1 MVYDGVPRKN
11 SYMKQKLFTKSAFKI
26 ALECP
31 RRLYYAYDSNQYAN
45 QDLTDD
51 FLKSL
56 AEGGFQVGELAKVYY
71 GIKGDADIDVLEYDA
86 AVEKTK
92 ELFMNENINIAE
104 AAFRSGNLFV
114 RADIVE
120 KKGNDIT
127 LIEVKAKSWE
137 PDAAFIGVQGKVNNK
152 ILPYLYDVTFQ
163 KYVVKKALKELYPD
177 QQFTVKAR
185 LMMADKSKLAT
196 VDGLNQMFRIYK
208 NGDRSYAEA
217 DNLAWTVAGIVPE
230 NERVLTA
237 FDVDQYCDMIIAGE
251 TGEQGTPDFMEGMK
265 FEQFVDVMSKHYCD
279 RTIAMTSLGT
289 KCFKCPFYKKEKDN
303 VKLLDGYK
311 ECWKE
316 MAKFTDDDFDKP
328 LLKDLSGLNLST
340 MKGKILKSHKYFMDE
355 ITYDDLARSKKPKVS
370 KKKKESKES
379 KESGL
384 DNYSRKWL
392 QIAIATGKED
402 LLKDFDTYIEDG
414 VYVDTDGLKE
424 EMAKWK
430 FPLHFID
437 FETSRSAL
445 PFYKGLRPYE
455 QIAFQFSHHKVE
467 MGADGEYKVTHQ
479 TQYINAKK
487 GFFPNFEFVRQ
498 LMKAV
503 GGDEGT
509 IFRYWTHEN
518 SVLNDI
524 REQLESSEEAD
535 KDELIAFIESITDDA
550 ERTMVD
556 IAKSVLKYY
565 YHPSM
570 KGSNSI
576 KAVLP
581 AILNSSEL
589 IKSKYSK
596 PIYGTPEMPSL
607 NLKDKV
613 WIEYEEDGK
622 TVINPYKLL
631 PSVSSYIDFQDDELD
646 ALGDEERE
654 EYVAN
659 GGAALAAYSKLQFSD
674 TQMSQAL
681 EKALLCYCELDT
693 LAMVFIWEYFY
704 DMCRKK

>member
-71 GIKGDADIDVLEYDA
+71 GVKGDADIDVLGYDE

-92 ELFMNENINIAE
+92 ELFKHDTINIAE

-127 LIEVKAKSWE
+127 LIEVKAKSW
-137 PDAAFIGVQGKVNNK
+137 DQDSSFMGKRGGTESK
-152 ILPYLYDVTFQ
+152 IRPYLYDVAFQ
-163 KYVVKKALKELYPD
+163 KYVVIKALKELYPD

-196 VDGLNQMFRIYK
+196 VDGLNQMFRIYRK
-208 NGDRSYAEA
+208 DDRSYAEA
-217 DNLAWTVAGIVPE
+217 DNLAWTVAGVVPE

-251 TGEQGTPDFMEGMK
+251 TGEQGKPDFMEGMK
-265 FEQFVDVMSKHYCD
+265 FEQFVDVMSKHYCE

-289 KCFKCPFYKKEKDN
+289 KCFKCPFYKTEKQEDDVN
-303 VKLLDGYK
+303 LRDGYK

-316 MAKFTDDDFDKP
+316 MAKFTDKDFEKP
-328 LLKDLSGLNLST
+328 LVKDLSGLNAP
-340 MKGKILKSHKYFMDE
+340 KLKSGLVKKLKYFMDE
-355 ITYDDLARSKKPKVS
+355 ITSDDIKRTSDSKD
-370 KKKKESKES
+370 
-379 KESGL
+379 GL
-384 DNYSRKWL
+384 DTPMRKWL
-392 QIAIATGKED
+392 QVAMATGKED

-498 LMKAV
+498 LKKAV

-524 REQLESSEEAD
+524 REQLESSKEAD

-607 NLKDKV
+607 NLENKV

-631 PSVSSYIDFQDDELD
+631 PSVSSYIDVSDEALD
-646 ALGDEERE
+646 ALGDEEKE
-654 EYVAN
+654 ETVAN
-659 GGAALAAYSKLQFSD
+659 GGAALAAYAKLQFSD

>member
-71 GIKGDADIDVLEYDA
+71 GVKGDADIDVLGYDE

-92 ELFMNENINIAE
+92 ELFKHDTINIAE

-177 QQFTVKAR
+177 QQFTIKAR

-208 NGDRSYAEA
+208 KDNRSYAEA
-217 DNLAWTVAGIVPE
+217 DNLAWTVAGVVPE

-251 TGEQGTPDFMEGMK
+251 TGEQGKPDFMEGMK
-265 FEQFVDVMSKHYCD
+265 FEQFVDVMSKHYCE

-289 KCFKCPFYKKEKDN
+289 KCFKCPFYKTEKQEDDVN
-303 VKLLDGYK
+303 LRDGYK

-316 MAKFTDDDFDKP
+316 MAKFTDKDFEKP
-328 LLKDLSGLNLST
+328 LVKDLSGLNAP
-340 MKGKILKSHKYFMDE
+340 KLKSGLVKKLKYFMDE
-355 ITYDDLARSKKPKVS
+355 ITSDDIKRTSDSKD
-370 KKKKESKES
+370 
-379 KESGL
+379 GL
-384 DNYSRKWL
+384 DTPMRKWL
-392 QIAIATGKED
+392 QVAMATGKED

-467 MGADGEYKVTHQ
+467 IGADGEYKVTHQ

-498 LMKAV
+498 LKKAV

-524 REQLESSEEAD
+524 REQLESSKEAD

-607 NLKDKV
+607 NLKNKV

-631 PSVSSYIDFQDDELD
+631 PSVSSYIDVSDEALD
-646 ALGDEERE
+646 ALGDEEKE
-654 EYVAN
+654 ETVAN
-659 GGAALAAYSKLQFSD
+659 GGAALAAYAKLQFSD

>member
-1 MVYDGVPRKN
+1 
-11 SYMKQKLFTKSAFKI
+11 MKQKLFTKSAFKI

-31 RRLYYAYDSNQYAN
+31 RRLYYAYDSKLYAN

-56 AEGGFQVGELAKVYY
+56 ADGGFQVGELAKVYY
-71 GIKGDADIDVLEYDA
+71 GVKGDADIDVLGYDES
-86 AVEKTK
+86 VEKTK
-92 ELFMNENINIAE
+92 ELFKNDTINIAE

-114 RADIVE
+114 RADIIE

-127 LIEVKAKSWE
+127 LIEVKAKSWKSG
-137 PDAAFIGVQGKVNNK
+137 DDFIKKKTIPTG
-152 ILPYLYDVTFQ
+152 IRPYIYDVAFQ
-163 KYVVKKALKELYPD
+163 KYVVMKALKELYPD
-177 QQFTVKAR
+177 QEFTVKAR
-185 LMMADKSKLAT
+185 LMMADKSKVAT

-208 NGDRSYAEA
+208 NGDRSYAQA
-217 DNLAWTVAGIVPE
+217 DERAWTVAGVVPE
-230 NERVLTA
+230 KERVLTA

-251 TGEQGTPDFMEGMK
+251 TGEQGKPDCMERMK
-265 FEQFVDVMSKHYCD
+265 FEQFVEVMSKHYCE
-279 RTIAMTSLGT
+279 RTIAMTTLGT
-289 KCFKCPFYKKEKDN
+289 KCFKCPFHREPGDKDT
-303 VKLLDGYK
+303 LRDGYR

-328 LLKDLSGLNLST
+328 LLKDLSGRHIGS
-340 MKGKILKSHKYFMDE
+340 MKGKILKNHKYFMDE
-355 ITYDDLARSKKPKVS
+355 ITYDDLKKSNDPDAPK
-370 KKKKESKES
+370 EH
-379 KESGL
+379 GL
-384 DNYSRKWL
+384 DNYERKWL

-402 LLKDFDTYIEDG
+402 LLKDFETDIKDG
-414 VYVDTDGLKE
+414 VYVDTDGLRQ

-498 LMKAV
+498 LKKAV
-503 GGDEGT
+503 GEDEGT
-509 IFRYWTHEN
+509 IFRYMEHEN
-518 SVLNDI
+518 TVLNDI
-524 REQLESSEEAD
+524 RRQLESSEEDD
-535 KDELIAFIESITDDA
+535 KDELIAFIKSITNDA

-576 KAVLP
+576 KDVLP
-581 AILNSSEL
+581 AILNSSDL
-589 IKSKYSK
+589 IKSKYSR
-596 PIYGTPEMPSL
+596 PVYGTPEMPSL
-607 NLKDKV
+607 NLENKV

-631 PSVSSYIDFQDDELD
+631 PSVSTYLDIPQEELD
-646 ALGDEERE
+646 KMERE
-654 EYVAN
+654 DDGTVSN
-659 GGAALAAYSKLQFSD
+659 GGAALAAYGKLQFSD
-674 TQMSQAL
+674 TQMSKAL

-704 DMCRKK
+704 DMCNKK

>member
-1 MVYDGVPRKN
+1 
-11 SYMKQKLFTKSAFKI
+11 MKQKLFTKSAFKI

-31 RRLYYAYDSNQYAN
+31 RRLYYAYDSKLYAN

-56 AEGGFQVGELAKVYY
+56 ADGGFQVGELAKVYY
-71 GIKGDADIDVLEYDA
+71 GVKGDADIDVLGYDE

-92 ELFMNENINIAE
+92 ELFKNDTINIAE
-104 AAFRSGNLFV
+104 AAFRYGNLFV
-114 RADIVE
+114 RADIIE

-127 LIEVKAKSWE
+127 LIEVKAKSWRSG
-137 PDAAFIGVQGKVNNK
+137 DDFIKNK
-152 ILPYLYDVTFQ
+152 NTIPTGIRPYIYDVAFQ
-163 KYVVKKALKELYPD
+163 KYVVMKALKELYPD
-177 QQFTVKAR
+177 QEFTVKAR
-185 LMMADKSKLAT
+185 LMMADKSKVAT

-208 NGDRSYAEA
+208 NGDRSYAQA
-217 DNLAWTVAGIVPE
+217 DERAWTVAGVVPE

-251 TGEQGTPDFMEGMK
+251 TGEQGKPDCMEGMK
-265 FEQFVDVMSKHYCD
+265 FEQFVEVMSKHYCE
-279 RTIAMTSLGT
+279 RTIAMTTLGT
-289 KCFKCPFYKKEKDN
+289 KCFKCPFHREPGDKDT
-303 VKLLDGYK
+303 LRDGYR

-328 LLKDLSGLNLST
+328 LLKDLSGRHIGSI
-340 MKGKILKSHKYFMDE
+340 KGKILKNHKYFMDE
-355 ITYDDLARSKKPKVS
+355 ITYDDLKKSNDPDAPR
-370 KKKKESKES
+370 EH
-379 KESGL
+379 GL
-384 DNYSRKWL
+384 DNYERKWL

-402 LLKDFDTYIEDG
+402 LLKDFETDIKDG
-414 VYVDTDGLKE
+414 VYVDTDGLRK

-445 PFYKGLRPYE
+445 PFYKGLHPYE

-498 LMKAV
+498 LKKAV
-503 GGDEGT
+503 GEDEGT
-509 IFRYWTHEN
+509 IFRYMEHEN
-518 SVLNDI
+518 TVLNDI
-524 REQLESSEEAD
+524 RRQLESSEEDD
-535 KDELIAFIESITDDA
+535 KDELIAFIKSITNDA

-576 KAVLP
+576 KDVLP

-589 IKSKYSK
+589 IKSKYSR

-607 NLKDKV
+607 NLENKV
-613 WIEYEEDGK
+613 WIEYDEDGK
-622 TVINPYKLL
+622 TVKNPYKLL
-631 PSVSSYIDFQDDELD
+631 PPMSTYLDIPQEELD
-646 ALGDEERE
+646 KMERE
-654 EYVAN
+654 DDDTVSN
-659 GGAALAAYSKLQFSD
+659 GGAALAAYGKLQFSD
-674 TQMSQAL
+674 TQMSKAL

-704 DMCRKK
+704 DMCNMK

>member
-1 MVYDGVPRKN
+1 
-11 SYMKQKLFTKSAFKI
+11 MKQKLFTKSAFKI

-31 RRLYYAYDSNQYAN
+31 RRLYYAYDSKLYAN
-45 QDLTDD
+45 QELSDD

-71 GIKGDADIDVLEYDA
+71 GIKGEADIDVLGYDES
-86 AVEKTK
+86 VEKTK
-92 ELFMNENINIAE
+92 ELFKNENINIAE
-104 AAFRSGNLFV
+104 AAFRHGDLFV
-114 RADIVE
+114 RADIIE

-137 PDAAFIGVQGKVNNK
+137 PDADFIGPRGGVNDK
-152 ILPYLYDVTFQ
+152 ILPYLYDVAFQ
-163 KYVVKKALKELYPD
+163 KYVVVKALKELYPD

-217 DNLAWTVAGIVPE
+217 DELAWTVAGVVPE

-237 FDVDQYCDMIIAGE
+237 FDVDKECDMIIAGE
-251 TGEQGTPDFMEGMK
+251 TAEQRKPEFMEGMK
-265 FEQFVDVMSKHYCD
+265 FEQFVEVMSKHYCE
-279 RTIAMTSLGT
+279 RTVAMTTLGT
-289 KCFKCPFYKKEKDN
+289 KCFKCPFYREPGDKET
-303 VKLLDGYK
+303 LRDGYR
-311 ECWKE
+311 ECWKD

-328 LLKDLSGLNLST
+328 LLKDLSGLYLSSK
-340 MKGKILKSHKYFMDE
+340 KGKILKNHKYFMDE
-355 ITYDDLARSKKPKVS
+355 ITYDDLEKSAAPPKGKKAKVAI
-370 KKKKESKES
+370 ESKEL
-379 KESGL
+379 GL
-384 DNYSRKWL
+384 DNYQRKWL
-392 QIAIATGKED
+392 QIAMATGKED
-402 LLKDFDTYIEDG
+402 LLKDFDTHIQDG
-414 VYVDTDGLKE
+414 IYLDTDGLKE

-479 TQYINAKK
+479 SQYINAEK

-498 LMKAV
+498 LKKAV
-503 GGDEGT
+503 GDEGT

-518 SVLNDI
+518 TVLNDI
-524 REQLESSEEAD
+524 RVQLEKSSEAD
-535 KDELIAFIESITDDA
+535 KDELIEFIMSITDEA
-550 ERTMVD
+550 ERSMVD

-565 YHPSM
+565 YNPMM

-581 AILNSSEL
+581 AILNSSEF

-596 PIYGTPEMPSL
+596 PVYGTPEMPSL
-607 NLKDKV
+607 NLENKV

-631 PSVSSYIDFQDDELD
+631 PSVSSYIDFQDDALD

-654 EYVAN
+654 MYVVN
-659 GGAALAAYSKLQFSD
+659 GGAALAAYAKLQFSD
-674 TQMSQAL
+674 TQMSAAL

-693 LAMVFIWEYFY
+693 LAMVFIWEYFN
-704 DMCRKK
+704 DMCNKK

>member
-1 MVYDGVPRKN
+1 
-11 SYMKQKLFTKSAFKI
+11 MKQKLFTKSAFKI

-31 RRLYYAYDSNQYAN
+31 RRLYYAYDSKLYAN

-56 AEGGFQVGELAKVYY
+56 ADGGFQVGELAKVYY
-71 GIKGDADIDVLEYDA
+71 GVKGDADIDVLEYDES
-86 AVEKTK
+86 VEKTK
-92 ELFMNENINIAE
+92 ELFNNENINIAE
-104 AAFRSGNLFV
+104 AAFRYGNLFV
-114 RADIVE
+114 RADIIE

-127 LIEVKAKSWE
+127 LIEVKAKSWKSG
-137 PDAAFIGVQGKVNNK
+137 DDFIKKKTIPTG
-152 ILPYLYDVTFQ
+152 IRPYIYDVAFQ
-163 KYVVKKALKELYPD
+163 KYVVMKALKELYPD
-177 QQFTVKAR
+177 QEFTVKAR
-185 LMMADKSKLAT
+185 LMMADKSKVAT

-208 NGDRSYAEA
+208 NGDRSYAQA
-217 DNLAWTVAGIVPE
+217 DERAWTVAGVVPE

-251 TGEQGTPDFMEGMK
+251 TGEQGKPDFMEGMK
-265 FEQFVDVMSKHYCD
+265 FEQFVEVMSKHYCE
-279 RTIAMTSLGT
+279 RIIAMTTLGT
-289 KCFKCPFYKKEKDN
+289 KCFKCPFHREPGDKDT
-303 VKLLDGYK
+303 LRDGYR

-328 LLKDLSGLNLST
+328 LVKDLSGRHIGSI
-340 MKGKILKSHKYFMDE
+340 KGKILKNHKYFMDE
-355 ITYDDLARSKKPKVS
+355 ITYDDLKKSNDPDAPK
-370 KKKKESKES
+370 EH
-379 KESGL
+379 GL
-384 DNYSRKWL
+384 DNYERKWL

-402 LLKDFDTYIEDG
+402 LLKDFETDIKDG
-414 VYVDTDGLKE
+414 VYVDTDGLRK

-498 LMKAV
+498 LKKAV
-503 GGDEGT
+503 GEDEGT
-509 IFRYWTHEN
+509 IFRYMDHEN
-518 SVLNDI
+518 TVLNDI
-524 REQLESSEEAD
+524 RRQLEISEEDD
-535 KDELIAFIESITDDA
+535 KDELIAFIESITNDA

-576 KAVLP
+576 KDVLP
-581 AILNSSEL
+581 AILNSSAL

-596 PIYGTPEMPSL
+596 PVYGTPEMPSL
-607 NLKDKV
+607 NLENKV

-622 TVINPYKLL
+622 TVKNPYKLL
-631 PSVSSYIDFQDDELD
+631 PPMSTYLDIPQEELD
-646 ALGDEERE
+646 KMERE
-654 EYVAN
+654 DDGTVSN
-659 GGAALAAYSKLQFSD
+659 GGAALAAYGKLQFSD
-674 TQMSQAL
+674 TQMSKAL

-704 DMCRKK
+704 DMCNKK

>member
-1 MVYDGVPRKN
+1 
-11 SYMKQKLFTKSAFKI
+11 MKQKLFTKSAFKI

-31 RRLYYAYDSNQYAN
+31 RRLYYAYDSKLYAN

-71 GIKGDADIDVLEYDA
+71 GVKGEADIDVLDYDE

-92 ELFMNENINIAE
+92 KLFKNEAINIAE

-120 KKGNDIT
+120 KKGNEIT

-137 PDAAFIGVQGKVNNK
+137 PDAAFIATQGRTRGCVNSK
-152 ILPYLYDVTFQ
+152 ILPYLYDVAFQ
-163 KYVVKKALKELYPD
+163 KYVIMKALKELYPD
-177 QQFTVKAR
+177 QQLTVKAR

-217 DNLAWTVAGIVPE
+217 DNLAWTVAGVVPE

-251 TGEQGTPDFMEGMK
+251 TGEQGKPDFMEGMK
-265 FEQFVDVMSKHYCD
+265 FEQFVDVMSKHYCN

-289 KCFKCPFYKKEKDN
+289 KCFKCPFYKTKKNDDT
-303 VKLLDGYK
+303 LLDGYK

-316 MAKFTDDDFDKP
+316 MAKFTDKDFDKP
-328 LLKDLSGLNLST
+328 LLKDLSGRHIGS
-340 MKGKILKSHKYFMDE
+340 MKGKILKNHKYFMDE
-355 ITYDDLARSKKPKVS
+355 ITYDDLKKSNDPDAPK
-370 KKKKESKES
+370 EH
-379 KESGL
+379 GL
-384 DNYSRKWL
+384 DNYERKWL

-402 LLKDFDTYIEDG
+402 LLKDFETDIKDG
-414 VYVDTDGLKE
+414 VYVDTDSLRK

-467 MGADGEYKVTHQ
+467 MCADGEYKVTHQ

-498 LMKAV
+498 LKKAV
-503 GGDEGT
+503 GEDEGT
-509 IFRYWTHEN
+509 IFRYMDHEN
-518 SVLNDI
+518 GVLNDI
-524 REQLESSEEAD
+524 RRQLEISEEED
-535 KDELIAFIESITDDA
+535 KDELIAFIESITNDA

-576 KAVLP
+576 KDVLP

-589 IKSKYSK
+589 IKSKYSR

-607 NLKDKV
+607 NLENKV
-613 WIEYEEDGK
+613 WIEYDEDGK
-622 TVINPYKLL
+622 TVKNPYKLL
-631 PSVSSYIDFQDDELD
+631 PPMSTYLDIPQEELD
-646 ALGDEERE
+646 KMERE
-654 EYVAN
+654 DDGTVSN
-659 GGAALAAYSKLQFSD
+659 GGAALAAYGKLQFSD
-674 TQMSQAL
+674 TQMSKAL

>member
-71 GIKGDADIDVLEYDA
+71 GVKGDADIDVLGYDE

-92 ELFMNENINIAE
+92 ELFKHDTINIAE

-127 LIEVKAKSWE
+127 LIEVKAKSW
-137 PDAAFIGVQGKVNNK
+137 DQDSSFMGKRGGTESK
-152 ILPYLYDVTFQ
+152 IRPYLYDVAFQ
-163 KYVVKKALKELYPD
+163 KYVVIKALKELYPD

-196 VDGLNQMFRIYK
+196 VDGLNQMFRIYRK
-208 NGDRSYAEA
+208 DDRSYAEA
-217 DNLAWTVAGIVPE
+217 DNLAWTVAGVVPE

-251 TGEQGTPDFMEGMK
+251 IGEQGKPDFMEGMK
-265 FEQFVDVMSKHYCD
+265 FEQFVDVMSKHYCE

-289 KCFKCPFYKKEKDN
+289 KCFKCPFYKTEKQEDDVN
-303 VKLLDGYK
+303 LRDGYK

-316 MAKFTDDDFDKP
+316 IAKFTDKDFEKP
-328 LLKDLSGLNLST
+328 LVKDLSGLNAP
-340 MKGKILKSHKYFMDE
+340 KLKSGLVKKLKYFMDE
-355 ITYDDLARSKKPKVS
+355 ITSDDIKRTSDSKD
-370 KKKKESKES
+370 
-379 KESGL
+379 GL
-384 DNYSRKWL
+384 DTPMRKWL
-392 QIAIATGKED
+392 QVAMATGKED

-498 LMKAV
+498 LKKAV

-524 REQLESSEEAD
+524 REQLESSKEAD

-607 NLKDKV
+607 NLENKV

-631 PSVSSYIDFQDDELD
+631 PSVSSYIDVSDEALD
-646 ALGDEERE
+646 ALGDEEKDE
-654 EYVAN
+654 TVAN
-659 GGAALAAYSKLQFSD
+659 GGAALAAYAKLQFSD

>member
-1 MVYDGVPRKN
+1 ME
-11 SYMKQKLFTKSAFKI
+11 QKLFTKSAFKI

-31 RRLYYAYDSNQYAN
+31 RRLYYAYDSKLYAN

-56 AEGGFQVGELAKVYY
+56 ADGGFQVGELAKVYY
-71 GIKGDADIDVLEYDA
+71 GVKGDADIDVLGYDE

-92 ELFMNENINIAE
+92 ELFKNDTINIAE
-104 AAFRSGNLFV
+104 AAFRYGNLFV
-114 RADIVE
+114 RADIIE

-127 LIEVKAKSWE
+127 LIEVKAKSWQSG
-137 PDAAFIGVQGKVNNK
+137 DDFIKKKTIPTG
-152 ILPYLYDVTFQ
+152 IRPYIYDVAFQ
-163 KYVVKKALKELYPD
+163 KYVVMKALKELYPD
-177 QQFTVKAR
+177 QEFTVKAR
-185 LMMADKSKLAT
+185 LMMADKSKVASI
-196 VDGLNQMFRIYK
+196 DGLNQMFRIYK
-208 NGDRSYAEA
+208 NGDRSYAQA
-217 DNLAWTVAGIVPE
+217 DERAWTVAGVVPE

-237 FDVDQYCDMIIAGE
+237 FDVDKYCDMIIAGE
-251 TGEQGTPDFMEGMK
+251 TGEQGKPDFMEGMK
-265 FEQFVDVMSKHYCD
+265 FEQFVEVMSKHYCE
-279 RTIAMTSLGT
+279 RTIAMTTLGT
-289 KCFKCPFYKKEKDN
+289 KCFKCPFHREPGDKDT
-303 VKLLDGYK
+303 LRDGYR

-328 LLKDLSGLNLST
+328 LLKDLSGRHIGN
-340 MKGKILKSHKYFMDE
+340 MKGKILKNHKYFMGE
-355 ITYDDLARSKKPKVS
+355 ITYDDLKKSNNPDAPK
-370 KKKKESKES
+370 EH
-379 KESGL
+379 GL
-384 DNYSRKWL
+384 DNYERKWL

-402 LLKDFDTYIEDG
+402 LLKDFEADIKDG
-414 VYVDTDGLKE
+414 VYVDTDGLRK

-498 LMKAV
+498 LKKAV
-503 GGDEGT
+503 GEDEGT
-509 IFRYWTHEN
+509 IFRYMDHEN
-518 SVLNDI
+518 GVLNDI
-524 REQLESSEEAD
+524 RRQLEISKEDD
-535 KDELIAFIESITDDA
+535 KDELIAFIKSITNDA

-576 KAVLP
+576 KDVLP

-589 IKSKYSK
+589 IKSKYVFR
-596 PIYGTPEMPSL
+596 T
-607 NLKDKV
+607 KV
-613 WIEYEEDGK
+613 G
-622 TVINPYKLL
+622 
-631 PSVSSYIDFQDDELD
+631 Q
-646 ALGDEERE
+646 
-654 EYVAN
+654 
-659 GGAALAAYSKLQFSD
+659 
-674 TQMSQAL
+674 
-681 EKALLCYCELDT
+681 
-693 LAMVFIWEYFY
+693 
-704 DMCRKK
+704 

>member
-1 MVYDGVPRKN
+1 
-11 SYMKQKLFTKSAFKI
+11 MKQKLFTKSAFKI

-31 RRLYYAYDSNQYAN
+31 RRLYYAYDSKLYAN

-56 AEGGFQVGELAKVYY
+56 ADGGFQVGELAKVYY
-71 GIKGDADIDVLEYDA
+71 GVKGDADIDVLGYDE

-92 ELFMNENINIAE
+92 ELFKNDTINIAE
-104 AAFRSGNLFV
+104 AAFRYGNLFV
-114 RADIVE
+114 RADIIE

-127 LIEVKAKSWE
+127 LIEVKAKSWQSG
-137 PDAAFIGVQGKVNNK
+137 DDFIKNK
-152 ILPYLYDVTFQ
+152 TIPTGIRPYIYDVAFQ
-163 KYVVKKALKELYPD
+163 KYVVMKALKELYPD
-177 QQFTVKAR
+177 QEFTVKAR
-185 LMMADKSKLAT
+185 LMMADKSKVAS

-208 NGDRSYAEA
+208 NGDRSYAQA
-217 DNLAWTVAGIVPE
+217 DERAWTVAGVVPE
-230 NERVLTA
+230 KERVLTA
-237 FDVDQYCDMIIAGE
+237 FDVDQYCDMMIAGE
-251 TGEQGTPDFMEGMK
+251 TGEQGKPDCMERMK
-265 FEQFVDVMSKHYCD
+265 FEQFVEVMSKHYCE
-279 RTIAMTSLGT
+279 RTIAMTTLGT
-289 KCFKCPFYKKEKDN
+289 KCFKCPFHREPGDKDT
-303 VKLLDGYK
+303 LRDGYR

-328 LLKDLSGLNLST
+328 LLKDLSGRHIGSI
-340 MKGKILKSHKYFMDE
+340 KGKILKNHKYFMDE
-355 ITYDDLARSKKPKVS
+355 ITYDDLKKSNDPDAPR
-370 KKKKESKES
+370 EH
-379 KESGL
+379 GL
-384 DNYSRKWL
+384 DNYERKWL

-402 LLKDFDTYIEDG
+402 LLKDFETDIKDG
-414 VYVDTDGLKE
+414 VYVDTDGLRK

-498 LMKAV
+498 LKKAV
-503 GGDEGT
+503 GEDEGT
-509 IFRYWTHEN
+509 IFRYMEHEN
-518 SVLNDI
+518 TVLNDI
-524 REQLESSEEAD
+524 RRQLESSEEDD
-535 KDELIAFIESITDDA
+535 KDELIAFIKSITNDA

-576 KAVLP
+576 KDVLP
-581 AILNSSEL
+581 AILNSSDL
-589 IKSKYSK
+589 IKSKYSR
-596 PIYGTPEMPSL
+596 PVYGTPEMPSL
-607 NLKDKV
+607 NLENKV

-622 TVINPYKLL
+622 TVKNPYKLL
-631 PSVSSYIDFQDDELD
+631 PSVSTYLDIPQEELD
-646 ALGDEERE
+646 KMEMDEET
-654 EYVAN
+654 VAN
-659 GGAALAAYSKLQFSD
+659 GGAALAAYGKLQFSD
-674 TQMSQAL
+674 TQMSKAL

-704 DMCRKK
+704 DMCNMK

>member
-1 MVYDGVPRKN
+1 
-11 SYMKQKLFTKSAFKI
+11 MKQKLFTKSAFKI

-31 RRLYYAYDSNQYAN
+31 RRLYYAYDSKLYAN

-56 AEGGFQVGELAKVYY
+56 ADGGFQVGELAKVYY
-71 GIKGDADIDVLEYDA
+71 GVKGDADIDVLGYDE

-92 ELFMNENINIAE
+92 ELFKNDTINIAE
-104 AAFRSGNLFV
+104 AAFRYGNLFV
-114 RADIVE
+114 RADIIE

-127 LIEVKAKSWE
+127 LIEVKAKSWQSG
-137 PDAAFIGVQGKVNNK
+137 DDFIKNK
-152 ILPYLYDVTFQ
+152 TIPTGIRPYIYDVAFQ
-163 KYVVKKALKELYPD
+163 KYVVMKALKELYPD
-177 QQFTVKAR
+177 QEFTVKAR
-185 LMMADKSKLAT
+185 LMMADKSKVAS

-208 NGDRSYAEA
+208 NGDRSYAQA
-217 DNLAWTVAGIVPE
+217 DERAWTVAGVVPE

-251 TGEQGTPDFMEGMK
+251 TGEQGKPDCMEGMK
-265 FEQFVDVMSKHYCD
+265 FEQFVEVMSKHYCE
-279 RTIAMTSLGT
+279 RTIAMTTLGT
-289 KCFKCPFYKKEKDN
+289 KCFKCPFHREPGDKDT
-303 VKLLDGYK
+303 LRDGYR

-328 LLKDLSGLNLST
+328 LLKDLSGRHIGSI
-340 MKGKILKSHKYFMDE
+340 KGKILKNHKYFMDE
-355 ITYDDLARSKKPKVS
+355 ITYDDLKKSNDPDAPR
-370 KKKKESKES
+370 EH
-379 KESGL
+379 GL
-384 DNYSRKWL
+384 DNYERKWL

-402 LLKDFDTYIEDG
+402 LLKDFETDIKDG
-414 VYVDTDGLKE
+414 VYVDTDGLRK

-479 TQYINAKK
+479 AQYINAKK

-498 LMKAV
+498 LKKAV
-503 GGDEGT
+503 GEDEGT
-509 IFRYWTHEN
+509 IFRYMEHEN
-518 SVLNDI
+518 TVLNDI
-524 REQLESSEEAD
+524 RRQLESSEEDD
-535 KDELIAFIESITDDA
+535 KDELIAFIKSITNDA

-576 KAVLP
+576 KDVLP

-589 IKSKYSK
+589 IKSKYSR
-596 PIYGTPEMPSL
+596 PVYGTPEMPSL
-607 NLKDKV
+607 NLENKV

-622 TVINPYKLL
+622 TVKNPYKLL
-631 PSVSSYIDFQDDELD
+631 PSVSTYLDIPQEELD
-646 ALGDEERE
+646 KMERE
-654 EYVAN
+654 DDDTVSN
-659 GGAALAAYSKLQFSD
+659 GGAALAAYGKLQFSD

-693 LAMVFIWEYFY
+693 LAMVFIWEYFN
-704 DMCRKK
+704 DCCKKAQ

>member
-1 MVYDGVPRKN
+1 MR
-11 SYMKQKLFTKSAFKI
+11 QKKFTKSAFKI

-31 RRLYYAYDSNQYAN
+31 RRLYYAYDSKLYAN
-45 QDLTDD
+45 QDLTDE
-51 FLKSL
+51 FLRSL

-71 GIKGDADIDVLEYDA
+71 GIKGDADIDILDYDE

-92 ELFMNENINIAE
+92 ELFKNDTINIAE
-104 AAFRSGNLFV
+104 AAFCSGDLFV
-114 RADIVE
+114 RADIIE
-120 KKGNDIT
+120 KKGNEIT

-137 PDAAFIGVQGKVNNK
+137 PDADFIGKRGGVESS
-152 ILPYLYDVTFQ
+152 IRPYLYDVAFQ
-163 KYVVKKALKELYPD
+163 KYVVMKALKELYPD
-177 QQFTVKAR
+177 QRFIVKAR

-208 NGDRSYAEA
+208 NGDRSYAVA
-217 DNLAWTVAGIVPE
+217 DESAWTVAAAVPE

-237 FDVDQYCDMIIAGE
+237 FDVDKYCDMIIAGE
-251 TGEQGTPDFMEGMK
+251 TGEQGKPEFMEGMK
-265 FEQFVDVMSKHYCD
+265 FKQFVDVMSKHYCD
-279 RTIAMTSLGT
+279 RTFAMTSLGS
-289 KCFKCPFYKKEKDN
+289 KCFKCPFHREPGDKET
-303 VKLLDGYK
+303 LRDGYR

-316 MAKFTDDDFDKP
+316 MANFTDEDFDRP
-328 LLKDLSGLNLST
+328 LVKDLSGLSLGAK
-340 MKGKILKSHKYFMDE
+340 KGKIVKSQKYFLDE
-355 ITYDDLARSKKPKVS
+355 LTYDDLDRSKYLNEP
-370 KKKKESKES
+370 
-379 KESGL
+379 GL
-384 DNYSRKWL
+384 DHLERKWL
-392 QIAIATGKED
+392 QIAIATGNEE
-402 LLKDFDTYIEDG
+402 LQKDFGSYIHDG
-414 VYVDTDGLKE
+414 VYVDTDGLKD

-437 FETSRSAL
+437 FETSKSAL

-455 QIAFQFSHHKVE
+455 QIAFQFSHHMVE
-467 MGADGEYKVTHQ
+467 MGADGEYKVTHKS
-479 TQYINAKK
+479 QYINAEK

-498 LMKAV
+498 LKKAV

-518 SVLNDI
+518 TVLKDI

-535 KDELIAFIESITDDA
+535 KDELIAFINRITDDG

-556 IAKSVLKYY
+556 IAKSVLKYF
-565 YHPSM
+565 YHHSM

-581 AILNSSEL
+581 AILNASEL
-589 IKSKYSK
+589 IQSKYSK
-596 PIYGTPEMPSL
+596 PIYGTEQMPSL
-607 NLKDKV
+607 NLKEKV

-622 TVINPYKLL
+622 TVKNPYKLL
-631 PSVSSYIDFQDDELD
+631 PSVSSYLDIPQEELD
-646 ALGDEERE
+646 RMDNEDDDT
-654 EYVAN
+654 VSN
-659 GGAALAAYSKLQFSD
+659 GGAALAAYGKLQFSD

-704 DMCRKK
+704 DCCRKA

>member
-1 MVYDGVPRKN
+1 
-11 SYMKQKLFTKSAFKI
+11 MKQKLFTKSAFKI

-31 RRLYYAYDSNQYAN
+31 RRLYYAYDSKLYAN

-56 AEGGFQVGELAKVYY
+56 ADGGFQVGELAKVYY
-71 GIKGDADIDVLEYDA
+71 GVKGDADIDVLGYDE

-92 ELFMNENINIAE
+92 ELFKNDTINIAE
-104 AAFRSGNLFV
+104 AAFRYGNLFV
-114 RADIVE
+114 RADIIE

-127 LIEVKAKSWE
+127 LIEVKAKSWQSG
-137 PDAAFIGVQGKVNNK
+137 DDFIKNK
-152 ILPYLYDVTFQ
+152 TIPTGIRPYIYDVAFQ
-163 KYVVKKALKELYPD
+163 KYVVMKALKELYPD
-177 QQFTVKAR
+177 QEFTVKAR
-185 LMMADKSKLAT
+185 LMMADKSKVAS

-208 NGDRSYAEA
+208 NGDRSYAQA
-217 DNLAWTVAGIVPE
+217 DERAWTVAGVVPE
-230 NERVLTA
+230 KERVLTA

-251 TGEQGTPDFMEGMK
+251 TGEQGKPDCMERMK
-265 FEQFVDVMSKHYCD
+265 FEQFVEVMSKHYCE
-279 RTIAMTSLGT
+279 RTIAMTTLGT
-289 KCFKCPFYKKEKDN
+289 KCFKCPFHREPGDKDT
-303 VKLLDGYK
+303 LRDGYR

-328 LLKDLSGLNLST
+328 LLKDLSGRHIGSI
-340 MKGKILKSHKYFMDE
+340 KGKILKNHKYFMDE
-355 ITYDDLARSKKPKVS
+355 ITYDDLKKSNDPDAPR
-370 KKKKESKES
+370 EH
-379 KESGL
+379 GL
-384 DNYSRKWL
+384 DNYERKWL

-402 LLKDFDTYIEDG
+402 LLKDFETDIKDG
-414 VYVDTDGLKE
+414 VYVDTDGLRK

-498 LMKAV
+498 LKKAV
-503 GGDEGT
+503 GEDEGT
-509 IFRYWTHEN
+509 IFRYMDHEN
-518 SVLNDI
+518 TVLNDI
-524 REQLESSEEAD
+524 RRQLESSEEDD
-535 KDELIAFIESITDDA
+535 KDELIAFIKSITNDA

-576 KAVLP
+576 KDVLP

-596 PIYGTPEMPSL
+596 PVYGTPEMPSL
-607 NLKDKV
+607 NLENKV

-622 TVINPYKLL
+622 TVKNPYKLL
-631 PSVSSYIDFQDDELD
+631 PSVSTYLDIPQEELD
-646 ALGDEERE
+646 KMERE
-654 EYVAN
+654 GDDTVSN
-659 GGAALAAYSKLQFSD
+659 GGAALAAYGKLQFSD
-674 TQMSQAL
+674 TQMSKAL

-704 DMCRKK
+704 DMCNKK

>member
-1 MVYDGVPRKN
+1 
-11 SYMKQKLFTKSAFKI
+11 MKQKLFTKSAFKI

-31 RRLYYAYDSNQYAN
+31 RRLYYAYDSNLYAN

-56 AEGGFQVGELAKVYY
+56 ADGGFQVGELAKVYY
-71 GIKGDADIDVLEYDA
+71 GVKGDADIDVLGYDE

-92 ELFMNENINIAE
+92 ELFKNENINIAE
-104 AAFRSGNLFV
+104 AAFRYGNLFV
-114 RADIVE
+114 RADIIE

-127 LIEVKAKSWE
+127 LIEVKAKSWQSG
-137 PDAAFIGVQGKVNNK
+137 DDFIKKKTIPTG
-152 ILPYLYDVTFQ
+152 IRPYIYDVAFQ
-163 KYVVKKALKELYPD
+163 KYVVMKALKELYPD
-177 QQFTVKAR
+177 QEFTVKAR
-185 LMMADKSKLAT
+185 LMMADKSKVAS

-208 NGDRSYAEA
+208 NGDRSYAQA
-217 DNLAWTVAGIVPE
+217 DERAWTVAGVVPE
-230 NERVLTA
+230 KERVLTA

-251 TGEQGTPDFMEGMK
+251 TGEQGKPDCMEGMK
-265 FEQFVDVMSKHYCD
+265 FEQFVEVMSKHYCE
-279 RTIAMTSLGT
+279 RTIAMTTLGT
-289 KCFKCPFYKKEKDN
+289 KCFKCPFHREPGDKDT
-303 VKLLDGYK
+303 LRDGYR

-328 LLKDLSGLNLST
+328 LLKDLSGRHIGSI
-340 MKGKILKSHKYFMDE
+340 KGKILKNHKYFMDE
-355 ITYDDLARSKKPKVS
+355 ITYDDLKKSNDPDAPR
-370 KKKKESKES
+370 EH
-379 KESGL
+379 GL
-384 DNYSRKWL
+384 DNYERKWL

-402 LLKDFDTYIEDG
+402 LLKDFETDIKDG
-414 VYVDTDGLKE
+414 VYVDTDGLRK

-498 LMKAV
+498 LKKAV
-503 GGDEGT
+503 GEDEGT
-509 IFRYWTHEN
+509 IFRYMDHEN
-518 SVLNDI
+518 TVLNDI
-524 REQLESSEEAD
+524 RRQLESSEEDD
-535 KDELIAFIESITDDA
+535 KDELIAFIKSITNDA

-576 KAVLP
+576 KDVLP
-581 AILNSSEL
+581 AILNSSAL

-596 PIYGTPEMPSL
+596 PVYGTPEMPSL
-607 NLKDKV
+607 NLENKV

-622 TVINPYKLL
+622 TVKNPYKLL
-631 PSVSSYIDFQDDELD
+631 PPMSTYLDIPQEELD
-646 ALGDEERE
+646 KMERE
-654 EYVAN
+654 DDGTVSN
-659 GGAALAAYSKLQFSD
+659 GGAALAAYGKLQFSD
-674 TQMSQAL
+674 TQMSKAL

-693 LAMVFIWEYFY
+693 LAMVFIWGYFY
-704 DMCRKK
+704 DMCNKK

>member
-1 MVYDGVPRKN
+1 
-11 SYMKQKLFTKSAFKI
+11 MKQKLFTKSAFKI

-31 RRLYYAYDSNQYAN
+31 RRLYYAYDSKLYAN

-56 AEGGFQVGELAKVYY
+56 ADGGFQVGELAKVYY
-71 GIKGDADIDVLEYDA
+71 GVKGDADIDVLGYDEA
-86 AVEKTK
+86 IEKTK
-92 ELFMNENINIAE
+92 ELFKNENINIAE
-104 AAFRSGNLFV
+104 AAFRYGNLFV
-114 RADIVE
+114 RADIIE

-127 LIEVKAKSWE
+127 LIEVKAKSWQSG
-137 PDAAFIGVQGKVNNK
+137 DDFIKKKTIPTG
-152 ILPYLYDVTFQ
+152 IRPYIYDVAFQ
-163 KYVVKKALKELYPD
+163 KYVVMKALKELYPD
-177 QQFTVKAR
+177 QEFTVKAR
-185 LMMADKSKLAT
+185 LMMADKSKVAS

-208 NGDRSYAEA
+208 NGDRSYAQA
-217 DNLAWTVAGIVPE
+217 DERAWTVAGVVPE
-230 NERVLTA
+230 KERVLTA

-251 TGEQGTPDFMEGMK
+251 TGEQGKPDCMERMK
-265 FEQFVDVMSKHYCD
+265 FEQFVEVMSKHYCE
-279 RTIAMTSLGT
+279 RTIAMTTLGT
-289 KCFKCPFYKKEKDN
+289 KCFKCPFHREPGDKDT
-303 VKLLDGYK
+303 LRDGYR

-328 LLKDLSGLNLST
+328 LLKDLSGRHIGSI
-340 MKGKILKSHKYFMDE
+340 KGKILKNHKYFMDE
-355 ITYDDLARSKKPKVS
+355 ITYDDLKKSNDPDAPR
-370 KKKKESKES
+370 EH
-379 KESGL
+379 GL
-384 DNYSRKWL
+384 DNYERKWL

-402 LLKDFDTYIEDG
+402 LLKDFETDIKDG
-414 VYVDTDGLKE
+414 VYVDTDGLRK

-498 LMKAV
+498 LKKAV
-503 GGDEGT
+503 GEDEGT
-509 IFRYWTHEN
+509 IFRYMEHEN
-518 SVLNDI
+518 TVLNDI
-524 REQLESSEEAD
+524 RRQLESSEEDD
-535 KDELIAFIESITDDA
+535 KDELIAFIKSITNDA

-576 KAVLP
+576 KDVLP
-581 AILNSSEL
+581 AILNSSDL
-589 IKSKYSK
+589 IKSKYSM
-596 PIYGTPEMPSL
+596 PAYGTPEMPSL
-607 NLKDKV
+607 NLENKV

-622 TVINPYKLL
+622 TVKNPYKLL
-631 PSVSSYIDFQDDELD
+631 PSVSTYLDIPQEELD
-646 ALGDEERE
+646 KMEMDEET
-654 EYVAN
+654 VAN
-659 GGAALAAYSKLQFSD
+659 GGAALAAYGKLQFSD
-674 TQMSQAL
+674 TQMSKAL

-704 DMCRKK
+704 DMCNMK

>member
-1 MVYDGVPRKN
+1 
-11 SYMKQKLFTKSAFKI
+11 MKQKLFTKSAFKI

-31 RRLYYAYDSNQYAN
+31 RRLYYAYDSKLYAN

-56 AEGGFQVGELAKVYY
+56 ADGGFQVGELAKVYY
-71 GIKGDADIDVLEYDA
+71 GVKGDADIDVLGYDE

-92 ELFMNENINIAE
+92 ELFKNDTINIAE
-104 AAFRSGNLFV
+104 AAFRYGNLFV
-114 RADIVE
+114 RADIIE

-127 LIEVKAKSWE
+127 LIEVKAKSWRSG
-137 PDAAFIGVQGKVNNK
+137 DDFIKNK
-152 ILPYLYDVTFQ
+152 NTIPTGIRPYIYDVAFQ
-163 KYVVKKALKELYPD
+163 KYVVMKALKELYPD
-177 QQFTVKAR
+177 QEFTVKAR
-185 LMMADKSKLAT
+185 LMMADKSKVAS

-208 NGDRSYAEA
+208 NGDRSYAQA
-217 DNLAWTVAGIVPE
+217 DERAWTVAGVVPE
-230 NERVLTA
+230 KERVLTA

-251 TGEQGTPDFMEGMK
+251 TGEQGKPDCMEGMK
-265 FEQFVDVMSKHYCD
+265 FEQFVEVMSKHYCE
-279 RTIAMTSLGT
+279 RTIAMTTLGT
-289 KCFKCPFYKKEKDN
+289 KCFKCPFHREPGDKDT
-303 VKLLDGYK
+303 LRDGYR

-328 LLKDLSGLNLST
+328 LLKDLSGRHIGSI
-340 MKGKILKSHKYFMDE
+340 KGKILKNHKYFMDE
-355 ITYDDLARSKKPKVS
+355 ITYDDLKKSNNPDAPR
-370 KKKKESKES
+370 EH
-379 KESGL
+379 GL
-384 DNYSRKWL
+384 DNYERKWL

-402 LLKDFDTYIEDG
+402 LLKDFETDIKDG
-414 VYVDTDGLKE
+414 VYVDTDGLRK

-430 FPLHFID
+430 FPIHFID

-445 PFYKGLRPYE
+445 PFYKGLHPYE

-467 MGADGEYKVTHQ
+467 MCADGEYKVTHQ

-498 LMKAV
+498 LKKAV
-503 GGDEGT
+503 GEDEGT
-509 IFRYWTHEN
+509 IFRYMEHEN
-518 SVLNDI
+518 TVLNDI
-524 REQLESSEEAD
+524 RRQLESSEEDD
-535 KDELIAFIESITDDA
+535 KDELIAFIKSITNDA

-576 KAVLP
+576 KDVLP

-596 PIYGTPEMPSL
+596 PVYGTPEMPSL
-607 NLKDKV
+607 NLENKV

-622 TVINPYKLL
+622 TVKNPYKLL
-631 PSVSSYIDFQDDELD
+631 PSVSTYIDIPQEELD
-646 ALGDEERE
+646 KMERE
-654 EYVAN
+654 DDDTVSN
-659 GGAALAAYSKLQFSD
+659 GGAALAAYGKLQFSD
-674 TQMSQAL
+674 TQMSKAL

-704 DMCRKK
+704 DMCNMK

>member
-1 MVYDGVPRKN
+1 
-11 SYMKQKLFTKSAFKI
+11 MKQKLFTKSAFKI

-31 RRLYYAYDSNQYAN
+31 RRLYYAYDSKLYAN

-56 AEGGFQVGELAKVYY
+56 ADGGFQVGELAKVYY
-71 GIKGDADIDVLEYDA
+71 GVKGDADIDVLGYDE

-92 ELFMNENINIAE
+92 ELFKNDTINIAE
-104 AAFRSGNLFV
+104 AAFRYGNLFV
-114 RADIVE
+114 RADIIE

-127 LIEVKAKSWE
+127 LIEVKAKSWQSG
-137 PDAAFIGVQGKVNNK
+137 DDFIKNK
-152 ILPYLYDVTFQ
+152 TIPTGIRPYIYDVAFQ
-163 KYVVKKALKELYPD
+163 KYVVMKALKELYPD
-177 QQFTVKAR
+177 QEFTVKAR
-185 LMMADKSKLAT
+185 LMMADKSKVAS

-208 NGDRSYAEA
+208 NGDRSYAQA
-217 DNLAWTVAGIVPE
+217 DERAWTVAGVVPE
-230 NERVLTA
+230 KERVLTA

-251 TGEQGTPDFMEGMK
+251 TGEQGKPDCMEGMK
-265 FEQFVDVMSKHYCD
+265 FEQFVEVMSKHYCE
-279 RTIAMTSLGT
+279 RTIAMTTLGT
-289 KCFKCPFYKKEKDN
+289 KCFKCPFHREPGDKDT
-303 VKLLDGYK
+303 LRDGYR

-328 LLKDLSGLNLST
+328 LLKDLSGRHIGSI
-340 MKGKILKSHKYFMDE
+340 KGKILKNHKYFMDE
-355 ITYDDLARSKKPKVS
+355 ITYDDLKKSNDPDAPR
-370 KKKKESKES
+370 EH
-379 KESGL
+379 GL
-384 DNYSRKWL
+384 DNYERKWL

-402 LLKDFDTYIEDG
+402 LLEDFETDIKDG
-414 VYVDTDGLKE
+414 VYVDTDGLRK

-467 MGADGEYKVTHQ
+467 MGDDGEYKVTHQ

-498 LMKAV
+498 LKKAV
-503 GGDEGT
+503 GEDEGT
-509 IFRYWTHEN
+509 IFRYMEHEN
-518 SVLNDI
+518 TVLNDI
-524 REQLESSEEAD
+524 RRQLESSEEDD
-535 KDELIAFIESITDDA
+535 KDELIAFIKSITNDA

-576 KAVLP
+576 KDVLP
-581 AILNSSEL
+581 AILNSSDL
-589 IKSKYSK
+589 IKSKYSR
-596 PIYGTPEMPSL
+596 PVYGTPEMPSL
-607 NLKDKV
+607 NLENKV

-622 TVINPYKLL
+622 TVKNPYKLL
-631 PSVSSYIDFQDDELD
+631 PSVSTYLDIPQEELD
-646 ALGDEERE
+646 KMEMDEET
-654 EYVAN
+654 VAN
-659 GGAALAAYSKLQFSD
+659 GGAALAAYGKLQFSD
-674 TQMSQAL
+674 TQMSKAL

-704 DMCRKK
+704 DMCNKK

>member
-1 MVYDGVPRKN
+1 
-11 SYMKQKLFTKSAFKI
+11 MKQKLFTKSAFKI

-31 RRLYYAYDSNQYAN
+31 RRLYYAYDSKLYAN

-56 AEGGFQVGELAKVYY
+56 ADGGFQVGELAKVYY
-71 GIKGDADIDVLEYDA
+71 GVKGDADIDVLGYDE

-92 ELFMNENINIAE
+92 ELFKNDTINIAE
-104 AAFRSGNLFV
+104 AAFRYGNLFV
-114 RADIVE
+114 RADIIE

-127 LIEVKAKSWE
+127 LIEVKAKSWQSG
-137 PDAAFIGVQGKVNNK
+137 DDFIKKKTIPTG
-152 ILPYLYDVTFQ
+152 IRPYIYDVAFQ
-163 KYVVKKALKELYPD
+163 KYVVMKALKELYPD
-177 QQFTVKAR
+177 QEFTVKAR
-185 LMMADKSKLAT
+185 LMMADKSKVAS

-208 NGDRSYAEA
+208 NGDRSYAQA
-217 DNLAWTVAGIVPE
+217 DERAWTVAGVVPE
-230 NERVLTA
+230 KERVLTA

-251 TGEQGTPDFMEGMK
+251 TGEQGKPDCMEGMK
-265 FEQFVDVMSKHYCD
+265 FEQFVEVMSKHYCE
-279 RTIAMTSLGT
+279 RTIAMTTLGT
-289 KCFKCPFYKKEKDN
+289 KCFKCPFHREPGDKDT
-303 VKLLDGYK
+303 LRDGYR

-328 LLKDLSGLNLST
+328 LLKDLSGRHIGSI
-340 MKGKILKSHKYFMDE
+340 KGKILKNHKYFMDE
-355 ITYDDLARSKKPKVS
+355 ITYDDLKKSNDPDAPR
-370 KKKKESKES
+370 EH
-379 KESGL
+379 GL
-384 DNYSRKWL
+384 DNYERKWL

-402 LLKDFDTYIEDG
+402 LLEDFETDIKDG
-414 VYVDTDGLKE
+414 VYVDTDGLRK

-498 LMKAV
+498 LKKAV
-503 GGDEGT
+503 GEDEGT
-509 IFRYWTHEN
+509 IFRYMEHEN
-518 SVLNDI
+518 TVLNDI
-524 REQLESSEEAD
+524 RRQLESSEEDD
-535 KDELIAFIESITDDA
+535 KDELIAFIKSITNDA

-576 KAVLP
+576 KDVLP
-581 AILNSSEL
+581 AILNSSDL
-589 IKSKYSK
+589 IKSKYSR
-596 PIYGTPEMPSL
+596 PVYGTPEMPSL
-607 NLKDKV
+607 NLENKV

-622 TVINPYKLL
+622 TVKNPYKLL
-631 PSVSSYIDFQDDELD
+631 PSVSTYLDIPQEELD
-646 ALGDEERE
+646 KMEMDEET
-654 EYVAN
+654 VAN
-659 GGAALAAYSKLQFSD
+659 GGAALAAYGKLQFSD
-674 TQMSQAL
+674 TQMSKAL

-704 DMCRKK
+704 DMCNMK

>member
-1 MVYDGVPRKN
+1 
-11 SYMKQKLFTKSAFKI
+11 MKQKLFTKSAFKI

-31 RRLYYAYDSNQYAN
+31 RRLYYAYDSKLYAN

-56 AEGGFQVGELAKVYY
+56 ADGGFQVGELAKVYY
-71 GIKGDADIDVLEYDA
+71 GVKGDADIDVLGYDE

-92 ELFMNENINIAE
+92 ELFKNDTINIAE
-104 AAFRSGNLFV
+104 AAFRYGNLFV
-114 RADIVE
+114 RADIIE

-127 LIEVKAKSWE
+127 LIEVKAKSWRSG
-137 PDAAFIGVQGKVNNK
+137 DDFIKNK
-152 ILPYLYDVTFQ
+152 NSIPTGIRPYIYDVAFQ
-163 KYVVKKALKELYPD
+163 KYVVMKALKELYPD
-177 QQFTVKAR
+177 QEFTVKAR
-185 LMMADKSKLAT
+185 LMMADKSKVAS

-208 NGDRSYAEA
+208 NGDRSYAQA
-217 DNLAWTVAGIVPE
+217 DERAWTVAGVVPE

-251 TGEQGTPDFMEGMK
+251 TGEQGKPDCMEGMK
-265 FEQFVDVMSKHYCD
+265 FEQFVEVMSKHYCE
-279 RTIAMTSLGT
+279 RTIAMTTLGT
-289 KCFKCPFYKKEKDN
+289 KCFKCPFHREPGDKDT
-303 VKLLDGYK
+303 LRDGYR

-328 LLKDLSGLNLST
+328 LLKDLSGRHIGSI
-340 MKGKILKSHKYFMDE
+340 KGKILKNHKYFMDE
-355 ITYDDLARSKKPKVS
+355 ITYDDLKKSNNPDAPR
-370 KKKKESKES
+370 EH
-379 KESGL
+379 GL
-384 DNYSRKWL
+384 DNYERKWL

-402 LLKDFDTYIEDG
+402 LLKDFETDIKDG
-414 VYVDTDGLKE
+414 VYVDTDGLRK

-445 PFYKGLRPYE
+445 PFYKGLHPYE

-498 LMKAV
+498 LKKAV
-503 GGDEGT
+503 GEDEGT
-509 IFRYWTHEN
+509 IFRYMDHEN
-518 SVLNDI
+518 GVLNDI
-524 REQLESSEEAD
+524 RRQLEISEEDD
-535 KDELIAFIESITDDA
+535 KDELIAFIKSITNDA

-576 KAVLP
+576 KDVLP

-589 IKSKYSK
+589 IKSKYSR

-607 NLKDKV
+607 NLENKV
-613 WIEYEEDGK
+613 WIEYDEDGK
-622 TVINPYKLL
+622 TVKNPYKLL
-631 PSVSSYIDFQDDELD
+631 PPMSTYLDIPQEELD
-646 ALGDEERE
+646 KMKRE
-654 EYVAN
+654 DDDTVSN
-659 GGAALAAYSKLQFSD
+659 GGAALAAYGKLQFSD
-674 TQMSQAL
+674 TQMSKAL

-704 DMCRKK
+704 DMCNMK

>member
-1 MVYDGVPRKN
+1 
-11 SYMKQKLFTKSAFKI
+11 MKQKLFTKSAFKI

-31 RRLYYAYDSNQYAN
+31 RRLYYAYDSKLYAN

-56 AEGGFQVGELAKVYY
+56 ADGGFQVGELAKVYY
-71 GIKGDADIDVLEYDA
+71 GVKGDADIDVLGYDE

-92 ELFMNENINIAE
+92 ELFKNDTINIAE
-104 AAFRSGNLFV
+104 AAFRYGNLFV
-114 RADIVE
+114 RADIIE

-127 LIEVKAKSWE
+127 LIEVKAKSWRSG
-137 PDAAFIGVQGKVNNK
+137 DDFIKNK
-152 ILPYLYDVTFQ
+152 NTIPTGIRPYIYDVAFQ
-163 KYVVKKALKELYPD
+163 KYVVMKALKELYPD
-177 QQFTVKAR
+177 QEFTVKAR
-185 LMMADKSKLAT
+185 LMMADKSKVAS

-208 NGDRSYAEA
+208 NGDRSYAQA
-217 DNLAWTVAGIVPE
+217 DERAWTVAGVVPE
-230 NERVLTA
+230 KERVLTA

-251 TGEQGTPDFMEGMK
+251 TGEQGKPDCMEGMK
-265 FEQFVDVMSKHYCD
+265 FEQFVEVMSKHYCE
-279 RTIAMTSLGT
+279 RTIAMTTLGT
-289 KCFKCPFYKKEKDN
+289 KCFKCPFHREPGDKDT
-303 VKLLDGYK
+303 LRDGYR

-328 LLKDLSGLNLST
+328 LLKDLSGRHIGSI
-340 MKGKILKSHKYFMDE
+340 KGKILKNHKYFMDE
-355 ITYDDLARSKKPKVS
+355 ITYDDLKKSNNPDAPR
-370 KKKKESKES
+370 EH
-379 KESGL
+379 GL
-384 DNYSRKWL
+384 DNYERKWL

-402 LLKDFDTYIEDG
+402 LLKDFETDIKDG
-414 VYVDTDGLKE
+414 VYVDTDGLRK

-445 PFYKGLRPYE
+445 PFYKGLHPYE

-467 MGADGEYKVTHQ
+467 MCADGEYKVTHQ

-498 LMKAV
+498 LKKAV
-503 GGDEGT
+503 GEDEGT
-509 IFRYWTHEN
+509 IFRYMEHEN
-518 SVLNDI
+518 TVLNDI
-524 REQLESSEEAD
+524 RRQLESSEEDD
-535 KDELIAFIESITDDA
+535 KDELIAFIKSITNDA

-576 KAVLP
+576 KDVLP

-596 PIYGTPEMPSL
+596 PVYGTPEMPSL
-607 NLKDKV
+607 NLENKV

-622 TVINPYKLL
+622 TVKNPYKLL
-631 PSVSSYIDFQDDELD
+631 PSVSTYIDIPQEELD
-646 ALGDEERE
+646 KMERE
-654 EYVAN
+654 DDDTVSN
-659 GGAALAAYSKLQFSD
+659 GGAALAAYGKLQFSD
-674 TQMSQAL
+674 TQMSKAL

-704 DMCRKK
+704 DMCNMK

>member
-71 GIKGDADIDVLEYDA
+71 GVKGDADIDVLGYDE

-92 ELFMNENINIAE
+92 ELFKHDTINIAE

-127 LIEVKAKSWE
+127 LIEVKAKSW
-137 PDAAFIGVQGKVNNK
+137 DQDSSFMGKRGGTESK
-152 ILPYLYDVTFQ
+152 IRPYLYDVAFQ
-163 KYVVKKALKELYPD
+163 KYVVIKALKELYPD

-208 NGDRSYAEA
+208 KDNRSYAEA
-217 DNLAWTVAGIVPE
+217 DNLAWTVAGVVPE

-251 TGEQGTPDFMEGMK
+251 TGEQGKPDFMEGMK
-265 FEQFVDVMSKHYCD
+265 FEQFVDVMSKHYCE

-289 KCFKCPFYKKEKDN
+289 KCFKCPFYKTEKQEDDVN
-303 VKLLDGYK
+303 LRDGYK

-316 MAKFTDDDFDKP
+316 IAKFTDKDFEKP
-328 LLKDLSGLNLST
+328 LVKDLSGLNAP
-340 MKGKILKSHKYFMDE
+340 KLKSGLVKKLKYFMDE
-355 ITYDDLARSKKPKVS
+355 ITSDDIKRTSDSKD
-370 KKKKESKES
+370 
-379 KESGL
+379 GL
-384 DNYSRKWL
+384 DTPMRKWL
-392 QIAIATGKED
+392 QVAMATGKED

-498 LMKAV
+498 LKKAV

-524 REQLESSEEAD
+524 REQLESSKEAD

-607 NLKDKV
+607 NLENKV

-631 PSVSSYIDFQDDELD
+631 PSVSSYIDVSDEALD
-646 ALGDEERE
+646 ALGDEEKE
-654 EYVAN
+654 ETVAN
-659 GGAALAAYSKLQFSD
+659 GGAALAAYAKLQFSD

>member
-71 GIKGDADIDVLEYDA
+71 GVKGDADIDVLGYDE

-92 ELFMNENINIAE
+92 ELFKHDTINIAE

-127 LIEVKAKSWE
+127 LIEVKAKSW
-137 PDAAFIGVQGKVNNK
+137 DQDSSFMGKRGGTESK
-152 ILPYLYDVTFQ
+152 IRPYLYDVAFQ
-163 KYVVKKALKELYPD
+163 KYVVIKALKELYPD

-196 VDGLNQMFRIYK
+196 VDGLNQMFRIYRK
-208 NGDRSYAEA
+208 DDRSYAEA
-217 DNLAWTVAGIVPE
+217 DNLAWTVAGVVPE

-251 TGEQGTPDFMEGMK
+251 TGEQGKPDFMEGMK
-265 FEQFVDVMSKHYCD
+265 FEQFVDVMSKHYCE

-289 KCFKCPFYKKEKDN
+289 KCFKCPFYKTEKQEDDVN
-303 VKLLDGYK
+303 LRDGYK

-316 MAKFTDDDFDKP
+316 IAKFTDKDFEKP
-328 LLKDLSGLNLST
+328 LVKDLSGLNAP
-340 MKGKILKSHKYFMDE
+340 KLKSGLVKKLKYFMDE
-355 ITYDDLARSKKPKVS
+355 ITSDDIKRTSDSKD
-370 KKKKESKES
+370 
-379 KESGL
+379 GL
-384 DNYSRKWL
+384 DTPMRKWL
-392 QIAIATGKED
+392 QVAMATGKED

-498 LMKAV
+498 LKKAV

-524 REQLESSEEAD
+524 REQLESSKEAD

-607 NLKDKV
+607 NLENKV

-631 PSVSSYIDFQDDELD
+631 PSVSSYIDVSDEALD
-646 ALGDEERE
+646 ALGDEEKDE
-654 EYVAN
+654 TVAN
-659 GGAALAAYSKLQFSD
+659 GGAALAAYAKLQFSD

>member
-1 MVYDGVPRKN
+1 
-11 SYMKQKLFTKSAFKI
+11 MKQKLFTKSAFKI

-31 RRLYYAYDSNQYAN
+31 RRLYYAYDSKLYAN

-71 GIKGDADIDVLEYDA
+71 GVKGDADIDVLGYDE

-92 ELFMNENINIAE
+92 ELFKNDTINIAE
-104 AAFRSGNLFV
+104 AAFRYGNLFV
-114 RADIVE
+114 RADIIE

-127 LIEVKAKSWE
+127 LIEVKAKSWRSG
-137 PDAAFIGVQGKVNNK
+137 DDFIKNK
-152 ILPYLYDVTFQ
+152 NTIPTGIRPYIYDVAFQ
-163 KYVVKKALKELYPD
+163 KYVVMKALKELYPD
-177 QQFTVKAR
+177 QEFTVKAR
-185 LMMADKSKLAT
+185 LMMADKSKVAS

-208 NGDRSYAEA
+208 NGDRSYAQA
-217 DNLAWTVAGIVPE
+217 DERAWTVAGVVPE

-251 TGEQGTPDFMEGMK
+251 TGEQGKPDCMEGMK
-265 FEQFVDVMSKHYCD
+265 FEQFVEVMSKHYCE
-279 RTIAMTSLGT
+279 RTIAMTTLGT
-289 KCFKCPFYKKEKDN
+289 KCFKCPFHREPGDKDT
-303 VKLLDGYK
+303 LRDGYR

-328 LLKDLSGLNLST
+328 LLKDLSGRHIGSI
-340 MKGKILKSHKYFMDE
+340 KGKILKNHKYFMDE
-355 ITYDDLARSKKPKVS
+355 ITYDDLKKSNNPDAPR
-370 KKKKESKES
+370 EH
-379 KESGL
+379 GL
-384 DNYSRKWL
+384 DNYERKWL

-402 LLKDFDTYIEDG
+402 LLKDFETDFMDG
-414 VYVDTDGLKE
+414 VYVDTDGLRK

-445 PFYKGLRPYE
+445 PFYKGLHPYE

-498 LMKAV
+498 LKKAV
-503 GGDEGT
+503 GEDEGT
-509 IFRYWTHEN
+509 IFRYMEHEN
-518 SVLNDI
+518 TVLNDI
-524 REQLESSEEAD
+524 RRQLESSEEDD
-535 KDELIAFIESITDDA
+535 KDELIAFIKSITNDA
-550 ERTMVD
+550 DRTMVD

-576 KAVLP
+576 KDVLP
-581 AILNSSEL
+581 AILNSSAL

-596 PIYGTPEMPSL
+596 PVYGTPEMPSL
-607 NLKDKV
+607 NLENKV

-622 TVINPYKLL
+622 TVKNPYKLL
-631 PSVSSYIDFQDDELD
+631 PSVSTYLDIPQEELD
-646 ALGDEERE
+646 KMERE
-654 EYVAN
+654 DDDTVSN
-659 GGAALAAYSKLQFSD
+659 GGAALAAYGKLQFSD
-674 TQMSQAL
+674 TQMSKAL

-704 DMCRKK
+704 DMCNMK

>member
-1 MVYDGVPRKN
+1 
-11 SYMKQKLFTKSAFKI
+11 MKQKLFTKSAFKI

-31 RRLYYAYDSNQYAN
+31 RRLYYAYDSKLYAN

-71 GIKGDADIDVLEYDA
+71 GVKGDADIDVLGYDE

-92 ELFMNENINIAE
+92 ELFKNDTINIAE

-114 RADIVE
+114 RADIIE

-137 PDAAFIGVQGKVNNK
+137 PDAAFIATQGRTRGCVNRN
-152 ILPYLYDVTFQ
+152 ILPYLYDVAFQ
-163 KYVVKKALKELYPD
+163 KYVLIKALKELYPD
-177 QQFTVKAR
+177 QEFTVKAR
-185 LMMADKSKLAT
+185 LMMADKSKVAS

-208 NGDRSYAEA
+208 NGDRSYAQA
-217 DNLAWTVAGIVPE
+217 DERAWTVAGVVPK

-251 TGEQGTPDFMEGMK
+251 TGEQGKPDFMEGMK
-265 FEQFVDVMSKHYCD
+265 FEQFVEVMSKHYCE
-279 RTIAMTSLGT
+279 RTIAMTTLGT
-289 KCFKCPFYKKEKDN
+289 KCFKCPFHREPGDKDT
-303 VKLLDGYK
+303 LRDGYR

-328 LLKDLSGLNLST
+328 LLKDLSGRHIGS
-340 MKGKILKSHKYFMDE
+340 MKGKILKNHKYFMDE
-355 ITYDDLARSKKPKVS
+355 ITYDDLKKSNDPDAPK
-370 KKKKESKES
+370 EH
-379 KESGL
+379 GL
-384 DNYSRKWL
+384 DNYERKWL

-402 LLKDFDTYIEDG
+402 LLKDFEADIKDG
-414 VYVDTDGLKE
+414 VYIDTDGLRK

-498 LMKAV
+498 LKKAV
-503 GGDEGT
+503 GEDEGT
-509 IFRYWTHEN
+509 IFRYMDHEN
-518 SVLNDI
+518 GVLNDI
-524 REQLESSEEAD
+524 RRQLESSEEED
-535 KDELIAFIESITDDA
+535 KDELIDFIKSITNDA

-556 IAKSVLKYY
+556 IAKSVLKYH

-576 KAVLP
+576 KDVLP

-596 PIYGTPEMPSL
+596 PVYGTPEMPSL
-607 NLKDKV
+607 NLENKV
-613 WIEYEEDGK
+613 WIEYEEDDK
-622 TVINPYKLL
+622 TVKNPYKLL
-631 PSVSSYIDFQDDELD
+631 PSVSTYLDIPQEELD
-646 ALGDEERE
+646 KMERE
-654 EYVAN
+654 DDDTVSN
-659 GGAALAAYSKLQFSD
+659 GGAALAAYGKLQFSD

-704 DMCRKK
+704 DMCNKK